1 MALIVSAGAVSSD
14 GGSTVTTSSIDTST
28 ATLIVVH
35 IADYVGA
42 TASTLSDSK
51 SNTWTA
57 LTAITSSTMCR
68 SHLFYCSSPSVGSG
82 HTFTATKSGSNSYPS
97 IQVSAWT
104 GTPTYD
110 QETGHA
116 QTSVPSENQV
126 GSLTPPVDNSL
137 FVTGLCYEISE
148 IDANVTIDASFTKL
162 LNNNFTSGQAMG
174 GAFGYFEQTTA
185 AAKNPKWDYASSIIT
200 AATMAT
206 FKPSGG
212 GGGGT
217 GCVWKLI
224 GYGGGLVGDRK
235 GLIG

>member
-1 MALIVSAGAVSSD
+1 MALISSVGASSSD
-14 GGSTVTTSSIDTST
+14 GGSSVTTGAIDTST
-28 ATLIVVH
+28 ATLLVVH
-35 IADYVGA
+35 VADYVGA
-42 TASTLSDSK
+42 TASTISDSK
-51 SNTWTA
+51 SNTWTP
-57 LTAITSSTMCR
+57 LTAIGSSTMCR

-82 HTFTATKSGSNSYPS
+82 HTFTATKVSGNTYPS
-97 IQVSAWT
+97 IEVSAWT
-104 GTPTYD
+104 GAPTYD
-110 QETGHA
+110 QESGHA
-116 QTSVPSENQV
+116 QTTVPTDNQP
-126 GSLTPPVDNSL
+126 GSLTPPVDNCL

-148 IDANVTIDASFTKL
+148 LDGNVTIDSSFTKL